1 MSRKHIGS
9 VALKEIKQEP
19 KAEEICTDLERL
31 EIKENCR
38 VMTREE
44 KMHEASK
51 PLYLMRYE

>member
-1 MSRKHIGS
+1 MSGKQVGS
-9 VALKEIKQEP
+9 VVLKEIKQEP
-19 KAEEICTDLERL
+19 KAEEICIDLERL
-31 EIKENCR
+31 ETKENCR